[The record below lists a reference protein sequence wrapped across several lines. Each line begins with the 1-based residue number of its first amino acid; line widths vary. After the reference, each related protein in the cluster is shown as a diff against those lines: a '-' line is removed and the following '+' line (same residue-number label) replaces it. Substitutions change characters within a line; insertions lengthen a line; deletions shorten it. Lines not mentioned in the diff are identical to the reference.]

1 METLLSDAYNDA
13 RRKLIDRQG
22 LARIAARLG
31 RGLRRR
37 GQAAS
42 APRACAKRSAP
53 WAPASR
59 PSARVGEVRGDTVHF
74 DIVDRDGNM
83 VSATP
88 SGGWLQSSPVIP
100 ELGFCLGTRGQMFWL
115 EDGHPAALAPGKRP
129 RTTLSPTMA
138 LRDGEPYLAWGTPG
152 GDQQDQWTTQ
162 FFLRHVHAGSTCR
175 RRSTRR
181 PGIPSTSRSRSGRAR
196 RAPACWWWRAGSLPT
211 AARSSSDRGHVV
223 EVGPTGRRDGSPQPH
238 ASAAAAAPPPI
249 RAACRAMRP
258 GADRAPRFDND
269 AGSNRVTAMIRLF
282 AATLALVA
290 TLVAP
295 GLVAPAS
302 AADYPTRPVT
312 LIVAF
317 TPGGPSDVLARIV
330 GRQLEKILGQTFVID
345 NRPGGAG
352 NIAAEVVAHA
362 APDGYTLLMG
372 NNGLLATNQSLFK
385 KLGFDGEKDFAPI
398 SLIGSQPNILVVN
411 PKFPARTMAELIA
424 YAKAN
429 PGKLNYANS
438 GFGAAAHLSA
448 ELFKSEAKVD
458 IVSVSYKGAAPA
470 LQDLIAGHTQVMF
483 ATSASVVGF
492 LKSGTLRPLAVTTLK
507 RFSLMPDLPTVAEL
521 GLPGFD
527 ATTWHG
533 LVAPAGTPRP
543 VIETLNRAMVQ
554 ALADPDTV
562 RQLHD
567 LGVEV
572 GSSTPEEFA
581 AYIKSEIPKWAAV
594 VKASGAQVE

>member
-1 METLLSDAYNDA
+1 M
-13 RRKLIDRQG
+13 
-22 LARIAARLG
+22 
-31 RGLRRR
+31 
-37 GQAAS
+37 
-42 APRACAKRSAP
+42 
-53 WAPASR
+53 
-59 PSARVGEVRGDTVHF
+59 
-74 DIVDRDGNM
+74 
-83 VSATP
+83 
-88 SGGWLQSSPVIP
+88 
-100 ELGFCLGTRGQMFWL
+100 
-115 EDGHPAALAPGKRP
+115 
-129 RTTLSPTMA
+129 
-138 LRDGEPYLAWGTPG
+138 
-152 GDQQDQWTTQ
+152 
-162 FFLRHVHAGSTCR
+162 
-175 RRSTRR
+175 
-181 PGIPSTSRSRSGRAR
+181 
-196 RAPACWWWRAGSLPT
+196 
-211 AARSSSDRGHVV
+211 
-223 EVGPTGRRDGSPQPH
+223 TGVF
-238 ASAAAAAPPPI
+238 AAAFSLVVAL
-249 RAACRAMRP
+249 
-258 GADRAPRFDND
+258 GA
-269 AGSNRVTAMIRLF
+269 G
-282 AATLALVA
+282 VA
-290 TLVAP
+290 TCAI
-295 GLVAPAS
+295 
-302 AADYPTRPVT
+302 AADYPTRPVN

-330 GRQLEKILGQTFVID
+330 GHQLERLLGQPFVID

-352 NIAAEVVAHA
+352 NIAAETVAHA

-385 KLGFDGEKDFAPI
+385 KLNFDGERDFAPI

-411 PKFPARTMAELIA
+411 PKLGINSMAELIA

-470 LQDLIAGHTQVMF
+470 LQDLIAGHVQVMF

-492 LKSGTLRPLAVTTLK
+492 LKAGTLRPLAVTTLK
-507 RFSLMPDLPTVAEL
+507 RFSLMPELPTVAEL

-533 LVAPAGTPRP
+533 LVAPASTPRD
-543 VIETLNRAMVQ
+543 VIATLNRATVQ
-554 ALADPDTV
+554 ALRDPDTL

-572 GSSTPEEFA
+572 SSSTPEEFA